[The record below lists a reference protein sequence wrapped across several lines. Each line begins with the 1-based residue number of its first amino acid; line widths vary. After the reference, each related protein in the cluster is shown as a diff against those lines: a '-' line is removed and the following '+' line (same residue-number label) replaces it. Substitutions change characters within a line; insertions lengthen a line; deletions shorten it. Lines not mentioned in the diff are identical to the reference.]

1 MIFLWFGDRAGYC
14 AHWAAS
20 GVGVVYA
27 RFLFLLPN
35 GGEFGGNKGLR
46 TCLLLFVTAAPGD
59 MMLIFC
65 CLCYVWLQLHLLQLF
80 FLML

>member
-20 GVGVVYA
+20 GVGAVYA

-35 GGEFGGNKGLR
+35 GEISF
-46 TCLLLFVTAAPGD
+46 LLLDNSELMPTFAAD
-59 MMLIFC
+59 KALSMSAC
-65 CLCYVWLQLHLLQLF
+65 ASSECV
-80 FLML
+80 